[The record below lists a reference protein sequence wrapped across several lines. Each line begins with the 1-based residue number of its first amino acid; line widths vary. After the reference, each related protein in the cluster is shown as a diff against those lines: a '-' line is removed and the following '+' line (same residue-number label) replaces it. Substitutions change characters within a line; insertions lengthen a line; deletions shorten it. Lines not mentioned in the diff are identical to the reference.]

1 MPSVYLTDEEL
12 TLVRGLI
19 FEGLHALD
27 SDSDSDKTKIKRD
40 LNLSFASKVELDL
53 AADRLDRV
61 LKKLTTARYGSTF
74 QGGI

>member
-12 TLVRGLI
+12 KLVRGLI
-19 FEGLHALD
+19 FEGLHAL
-27 SDSDSDKTKIKRD
+27 DSDSDKTKIKRD

-61 LKKLTTARYGSTF
+61 LKKLTTASYGSTF